1 MSAAVSL
8 PDIARSG
15 GIGGFFSSRWVGLL
29 IAGVLFVFCGPLL
42 AGFAA
47 TLAGIMKLSD
57 GAVEGIEEI
66 LGPVVKLITDFVTWC
81 ENNETLLF
89 FMPFLIPLG
98 AAIIRLSGSAIM
110 LWLGNRF
117 KNPKG
122 TLGQQREDAARL
134 AGTSATADDIR
145 FTRDLNAAKS
155 AHNVKPD
162 EEATFDA
169 MFAKFDTTNRI
180 TAAINK
186 TDPTAVAAQKD
197 KITAMQGEIDKSI
210 ADMNEKRED
219 GDKIEEGKYKLNP
232 MEEA

>member
-1 MSAAVSL
+1 
-8 PDIARSG
+8 
-15 GIGGFFSSRWVGLL
+15 
-29 IAGVLFVFCGPLL
+29 
-42 AGFAA
+42 
-47 TLAGIMKLSD
+47 
-57 GAVEGIEEI
+57 
-66 LGPVVKLITDFVTWC
+66 
-81 ENNETLLF
+81 
-89 FMPFLIPLG
+89 
-98 AAIIRLSGSAIM
+98 M